1 MLVKGAA
8 LLLNAAFTLT
18 ILDLISSVLSCIT
31 CYHAAVIIGT
41 FHILQLCLDIIRP
54 VILPLIVLPIT
65 LAPVLLVELKNQ
77 HRDIMTPKKKSEK
90 KGNSV

>member
-1 MLVKGAA
+1 MLD
-8 LLLNAAFTLT
+8 AAFTMT
-18 ILDLISSVLSCIT
+18 ILDLISSILSCIT

-65 LAPVLLVELKNQ
+65 LAPSFISRAKEL
-77 HRDIMTPKKKSEK
+77 T
-90 KGNSV
+90 